1 MPKLKNDAEK
11 ILHNKVYV
19 PLGKVPI
26 RRGDGTVGTE
36 ERHLIMSELQAKL
49 TGATYTKKIPAPIT
63 VKKKG
68 GGTFTREVPL
78 QVTRVR
84 YKLHYLSGTKRVT
97 VNGKSRISPV
107 FSTVPL
113 TIPSGMSFKQILQIV
128 RTKWKKKPTHVETPS
143 GLKTRFINLK

>member
-11 ILHNKVYV
+11 FLHNKVYV

-49 TGATYTKKIPAPIT
+49 TGATYIKKTPTATII
-63 VKKKG
+63 KQKG
-68 GGTFTREVPL
+68 GRTFTKEVPL

-84 YKLHYLSGTKRVT
+84 YRLYYVTGTKQVT
-97 VNGKSRISPV
+97 INGQSKKVPA
-107 FSTVPL
+107 FATVPL
-113 TIPSGMSFKQILQIV
+113 TIPQGMSFKQVLQII

-143 GLKTRFINLK
+143 GLKTRFVATN

>member
-1 MPKLKNDAEK
+1 MAKLKSDAEK

-49 TGATYTKKIPAPIT
+49 TGATYTKKLPAPIT
-63 VKKKG
+63 VRKKG

-84 YKLHYLSGTKRVT
+84 YKLYYVIGTKTVT
-97 VNGKSRISPV
+97 INGVAKKVPA
-107 FSTVPL
+107 FATVPL
-113 TIPSGMSFKQILQIV
+113 TIPQGMSFKQILQIV

-143 GLKTRFINLK
+143 GLKTRFTASK

>member
-26 RRGDGTVGTE
+26 RRSDGTVGTE
-36 ERHLIMSELQAKL
+36 ERHLIMSELQAKI
-49 TGATYTKKIPAPIT
+49 TGATYTKKTPAPTT
-63 VKKKG
+63 VRKKG

-84 YKLHYLSGTKRVT
+84 YRLYYVIGTKQAN
-97 VNGKSRISPV
+97 VNGKSKKVPSFAI
-107 FSTVPL
+107 VPL
-113 TIPSGMSFKQILQIV
+113 TIPEGMSFKQILTIV

-143 GLKTRFINLK
+143 GLKTRFVATN

>member
-36 ERHLIMSELQAKL
+36 ERHLVMSELQAKL
-49 TGATYTKKIPAPIT
+49 TGATYTKKTPAPIII
-63 VKKKG
+63 KKKG
-68 GGTFTREVPL
+68 GGTFTKEVPL

-84 YKLHYLSGTKRVT
+84 YKLYYLSGTKRVSI
-97 VNGKSRISPV
+97 NGKNRLAPV
-107 FSTVPL
+107 YATVPL
-113 TIPSGMSFKQILQIV
+113 TIPQGMSFKQVLTIV

-143 GLKTRFINLK
+143 GLKTRFTNLK

>member
-19 PLGKVPI
+19 PLGKVFI
-26 RRGDGTVGTE
+26 RKSDGTQSTE

-63 VKKKG
+63 VKTKKG
-68 GGTFTREVPL
+68 QTFTREVPL

-84 YKLHYLSGTKRVT
+84 YKLYYLSGTKRVQ
-97 VNGKSRISPV
+97 VNGKSRIAPV

-113 TIPSGMSFKQILQIV
+113 TIPQGMSFKQMLQIV